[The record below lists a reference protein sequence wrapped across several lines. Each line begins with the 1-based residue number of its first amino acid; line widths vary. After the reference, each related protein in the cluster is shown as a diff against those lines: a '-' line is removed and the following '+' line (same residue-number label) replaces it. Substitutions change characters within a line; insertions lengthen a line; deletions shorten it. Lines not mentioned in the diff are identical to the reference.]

1 MTVFKCTEWFINHNG
16 YLNYT
21 GSLQV
26 QFLTNFFPCWSQLW
40 GEKSQVV
47 SFGPKESI
55 KCCQFVTCKMNV
67 AVIVKK
73 TALNSTTVRCFI
85 LKLPQ
90 HVLIVIS
97 SNHYCLQQKLNF
109 IFILNTLALH
119 YCYN

>member
-1 MTVFKCTEWFINHNG
+1 MTVFKYMDWFINHNG

-26 QFLTNFFPCWSQLW
+26 QFLTNFFPCWSQLL

-67 AVIVKK
+67 AVIVK
-73 TALNSTTVRCFI
+73 NSFKFDNSQMFYTKAPLAC
-85 LKLPQ
+85 
-90 HVLIVIS
+90 IVIS